1 MELIGKDEQIIDTFS
16 KQLTILSGQLEKVII
31 YQVNYTLIIDL
42 EIKILYSNKDC
53 KLRFIDIKEYY
64 FYYNSDHYFYNI
76 ESFKLFRSEDFFYI
90 SLDPADESSNIN
102 ENDQDFILSRSI
114 EGYLQTRYSSGS

>member
-16 KQLTILSGQLEKVII
+16 KQLTILSGQLEKVSI

-42 EIKILYSNKDC
+42 EIKLLYSNKDC

-76 ESFKLFRSEDFFYI
+76 ECFKLFRSEDFFYI
-90 SLDPADESSNIN
+90 SLDPADESSTIN